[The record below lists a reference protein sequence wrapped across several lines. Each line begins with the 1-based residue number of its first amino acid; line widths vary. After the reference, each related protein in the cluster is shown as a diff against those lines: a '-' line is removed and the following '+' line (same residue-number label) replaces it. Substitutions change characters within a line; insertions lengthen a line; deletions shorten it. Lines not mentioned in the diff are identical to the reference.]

1 MELIS
6 RYSGIFAIFF
16 YLLVLI
22 LIMKLKPKKEA
33 VVEEEKEETDERIVS
48 PLDLDDEDATVAAL
62 VAAIECRNEYKKNVQ
77 IVSIRKVG

>member
-16 YLLVLI
+16 YLLALI

-33 VVEEEKEETDERIVS
+33 VVEEEKEETAERIVS
-48 PLDLDDEDATVAAL
+48 PLDLDDEDATIAAL